1 MTRYLPGDLKA
12 RYHIATGPRHVQ
24 VVELCGYVSTDDVR
38 MAIVIRELVDNEICV
53 VRLLK
58 TDGSIYEAQGV
69 ETGLSDQE
77 SGEKYAMEYVQ

>member
-24 VVELCGYVSTDDVR
+24 VAEICGYVSTDAVR

-53 VRLLK
+53 VRLLRM
-58 TDGSIYEAQGV
+58 DGDVYEAQGV
-69 ETGLSDQE
+69 ETGLQDQE
-77 SGEKYAMEYVQ
+77 AGENYAKEYVA